1 MKQYSQIIVPFK
13 RVSDAPMELDYKFE
27 TVEDLKAWAS
37 ENLPILHAGL
47 LKIVE
52 NPSSKKIDFYT
63 FQEIPNESS
72 SAVEAKN
79 FEIVK
84 LLSTDDIDSVEK
96 EISEITDQITAIWG
110 VQDPS
115 NIDENYNSI
124 KKIAERIV
132 YINEQIAKIKIL
144 HQTDK
149 ALAGYAGDDVMEYL
163 TTLKYGSLTALSK
176 ELDSFLHSSSEEGS
190 DIKTWEDLSNFLT
203 GYKNN
208 KSLKEV
214 IDEITGGALKF
225 EDTDTIG
232 FERLELKDG
241 VQIKASLKLGA
252 GVNDIDLNIR
262 NDNMLIVKNGG
273 LFYNMQIKDTGKAL
287 RFIVNGSI
295 IHIFEYEDVY
305 KNAFG
310 VADVKYDS
318 STNSIVIIF
327 NNGDKL
333 SIPFSLVFHGVDVEN
348 TAGSGVILKI
358 EKSGDKGNDIIKAR
372 AEISNEA
379 NNGLMLKDDGLYVS
393 NDSNSITYGDMSVA
407 HALDALKASDEE
419 ILKKIEESSAD
430 AVENLQQAVKDLQQ
444 ADKGIQTNL
453 DNAYK
458 DLSGKITE
466 TNETLAS
473 DVVSLTGI
481 INSTKEELVGLLNST
496 KDELTELIATNRTEL
511 DAKDVEIATNLQT
524 AYEQLQAKDTEIETK
539 LSEEA
544 GNIRNEFNASLNETN
559 TAFAAADTELSKK
572 IDDTKATLESLINDT
587 NKAYQAADESIREEL
602 AKQVE
607 QLRTEI
613 NEGISQLRT
622 DIDASLAQLRADVS
636 SEIDTK
642 IKEAIDAHIQENHTF
657 VEASENVEQG

>member
-13 RVSDAPMELDYKFE
+13 RVSDAPMELDYKFG
-27 TVEDLKAWAS
+27 TVEDLKTWAS

-72 SAVEAKN
+72 SAIEAKN

-84 LLSTDDIDSVEK
+84 LLSTDDINSVET
-96 EISEITDQITAIWG
+96 EIGEIIDQITAIWG

-124 KKIAERIV
+124 KKIAERIN
-132 YINEQIAKIKIL
+132 YINEQIAKIKVL

-149 ALAGYAGDDVMEYL
+149 AIAGYAGDDVMEYL

-176 ELDSFLHSSSEEGS
+176 ELDSFLHSSSEEGG
-190 DIKTWEDLSNFLT
+190 DIKTWEDLRNFLT

-225 EDTDTIG
+225 EDTDTVG

-241 VQIKASLKLGA
+241 VQIKANVKLGT
-252 GVNDIDLNIR
+252 GVDDTDLNIR

-273 LFYNMQIKDTGKAL
+273 LFYNMQVRDTGKAL

-318 STNSIVIIF
+318 STNSIVIVF

-379 NNGLMLKDDGLYVS
+379 NNGLMLKDDGLYAS

-407 HALDALKASDEE
+407 HAIDALKASDEE

-430 AVENLQQAVKDLQQ
+430 AVKDLQQAVKDLQQ
-444 ADKGIQTNL
+444 ADKDIQTGI

-466 TNETLAS
+466 TNQTLAS

-481 INSTKEELVGLLNST
+481 INSTKEELS
-496 KDELTELIATNRTEL
+496 ELIATNKAEL
-511 DAKDVEIATNLQT
+511 DAKDIEIATNLQT
-524 AYEQLQAKDTEIETK
+524 AYEQLQAKDAEIETK
-539 LSEEA
+539 LTEEA
-544 GNIRNEFNASLNETN
+544 GNIRNEFNTSLNDTN

-572 IDDTKATLESLINDT
+572 IDDTKAALESLINDI

-607 QLRTEI
+607 QLKVEI

-636 SEIDTK
+636 NEISTK
-642 IKEAIDAHIQENHTF
+642 IKEAIDAHVQENHTF
-657 VEASENVEQG
+657 VEASENVEQE